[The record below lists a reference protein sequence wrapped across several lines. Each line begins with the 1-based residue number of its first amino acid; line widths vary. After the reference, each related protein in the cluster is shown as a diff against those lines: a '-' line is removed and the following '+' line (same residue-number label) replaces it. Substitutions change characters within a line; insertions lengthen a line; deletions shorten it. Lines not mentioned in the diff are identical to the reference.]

1 MIDLNHGSGYRPPS
15 VVEAINGCIDAA
27 LVAGNE
33 AQPPRSYLGASRLG
47 VACQRALQFEH
58 SRTPKNDG
66 GEFDGRA
73 LRIFAAGHRFEDM
86 SIQWLRAAGFDL
98 RTHRRDGGQFGF
110 TAAGGRIKG
119 HIDGVIVAVP
129 AGVPMAVPA
138 LWEHKAL
145 NKKSWQDTVK
155 RGVTISKPVYAGQIA
170 LYQAYMGLSAPALF
184 TALNKDTCELHH
196 ELVPFDAALAQALS
210 DRAVTILRATDARE
224 LLPRHT
230 TNPDHFECRMCSWR
244 ERCWR
249 LP

>member
-1 MIDLNHGSGYRPPS
+1 M
-15 VVEAINGCIDAA
+15 
-27 LVAGNE
+27 
-33 AQPPRSYLGASRLG
+33 
-47 VACQRALQFEH
+47 
-58 SRTPKNDG
+58 
-66 GEFDGRA
+66 
-73 LRIFAAGHRFEDM
+73 
-86 SIQWLRAAGFDL
+86 
-98 RTHRRDGGQFGF
+98 
-110 TAAGGRIKG
+110 
-119 HIDGVIVAVP
+119 IVAVP

-170 LYQAYMGLSAPALF
+170 LYQAYMGLPAPALF

-196 ELVPFDAALAQALS
+196 ELVPFDPALAQALS